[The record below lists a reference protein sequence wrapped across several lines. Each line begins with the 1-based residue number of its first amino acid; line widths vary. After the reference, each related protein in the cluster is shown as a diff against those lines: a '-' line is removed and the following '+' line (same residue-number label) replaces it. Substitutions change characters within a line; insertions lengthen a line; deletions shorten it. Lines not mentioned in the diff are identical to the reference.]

1 MKSLIN
7 PKYIIGIEVYK
18 RFTKKLKTYS
28 VICKPGEKYVEKK
41 YLFGLIKVPSK
52 VATDYV
58 YQHESAWDIYTKEEV
73 INNFG
78 KEEFDKKFELDF
90 DGTIYFKPH
99 IKIVIKDSYIEF
111 KYFNS
116 NQKLLDWID
125 TELEKEDL
133 KLKTK
138 WINV

>member
-18 RFTKKLKTYS
+18 RFTKRLKVYS
-28 VICKPGEKYVEKK
+28 VICKPGEKYLVKK
-41 YLFGLIKVPSK
+41 YLFVLIKFPSE

-58 YQHESAWDIYTKEEV
+58 YQSLWDIYTKEEV
-73 INNFG
+73 INSFG
-78 KEEFDKKFELDF
+78 KEEFEKKFELDS

-99 IKIVIKDSYIEF
+99 VEIVIKDSGYNEF

-116 NQKLLDWID
+116 DQELLDWID

-138 WINV
+138 WINI

>member
-1 MKSLIN
+1 MESLIN

-18 RFTKKLKTYS
+18 RFTKRLKAYS
-28 VICKPGEKYVEKK
+28 VICKPGEKYVENE

-58 YQHESAWDIYTKEEV
+58 YQSVWDIYTKEEV
-73 INNFG
+73 INSFG
-78 KEEFDKKFELDF
+78 KEEFDKKFELDS

-99 IKIVIKDSYIEF
+99 VEIVIKDSGYNEF

-116 NQKLLDWID
+116 NQELLHWID

>member
-18 RFTKKLKTYS
+18 RFTKRLKAYS

-41 YLFGLIKVPSK
+41 YLFGLIKIPSE

-58 YQHESAWDIYTKEEV
+58 YQSLWDIYTKEEV
-73 INNFG
+73 INSFG
-78 KEEFDKKFELDF
+78 KEEFEKKFELDS

-99 IKIVIKDSYIEF
+99 VEIVIKDCGYNEF

-116 NQKLLDWID
+116 NQELLDWID

-138 WINV
+138 WINI